1 MKKNKFLFSL
11 CGVTFLRL
19 RKKGTERKDLS
30 FFHTTKKAR
39 SLETR
44 QQGKSSGQ
52 KERGK
57 TVHPNVT
64 ASVLHILT
72 F

>member
-39 SLETR
+39 SLESKVTR
-44 QQGKSSGQ
+44 ENK
-52 KERGK
+52 
-57 TVHPNVT
+57 
-64 ASVLHILT
+64 
-72 F
+72 

>member
-19 RKKGTERKDLS
+19 RKKGTERKMVH
-30 FFHTTKKAR
+30 FFSHNKKNK
-39 SLETR
+39 SLETKH
-44 QQGKSSGQ
+44 QGKSSGQ

-64 ASVLHILT
+64 ASGKHILT